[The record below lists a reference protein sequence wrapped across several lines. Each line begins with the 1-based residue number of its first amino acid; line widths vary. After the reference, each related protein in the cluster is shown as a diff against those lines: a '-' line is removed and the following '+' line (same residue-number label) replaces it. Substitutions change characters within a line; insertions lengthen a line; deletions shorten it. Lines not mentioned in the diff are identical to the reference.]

1 MPFGFSI
8 KNVLNLKKVSLVYLY
23 IFTLHLLQPLSQ
35 HSLPPSRHMP
45 DSLISY
51 METTNQNETKDH
63 EKTSDFQQILLF
75 CLDLCTQNPVLREV
89 GLKLSQKRGSDK
101 INMLRQRRKNATE
114 NKSYGTAWTQ

>member
-63 EKTSDFQQILLF
+63 EKRSDFQQILLF

-89 GLKLSQKRGSDK
+89 GLNSPRREAVTKL
-101 INMLRQRRKNATE
+101 TC
-114 NKSYGTAWTQ
+114 

>member
-1 MPFGFSI
+1 
-8 KNVLNLKKVSLVYLY
+8 
-23 IFTLHLLQPLSQ
+23 
-35 HSLPPSRHMP
+35 
-45 DSLISY
+45 

-63 EKTSDFQQILLF
+63 EKRSDFQQILLF